1 LDFDVVVDVDADPVV
16 VVVDIGGLLE
26 LPAVPV

>member
-1 LDFDVVVDVDADPVV
+1 LLFDAVDDDAEPV
-16 VVVDIGGLLE
+16 VVVDIGVLLE